1 MHSNSPPQELI
12 LTLPPSFTRSRTDPR
27 PRRGSVVVCRE
38 FPTASSNKVGT
49 KLGGGGEGGWRRPGS
64 WRSKINPAITPPTP
78 LSLSFSRCPLDPP
91 FLRFCFSTHLL
102 VFIVATRSPHSRR
115 FISLFPNPFS
125 VPPPF
130 LSLKYSNNS
139 RERRG
144 GEVSFGFCGGLVEIR
159 KKRRYRWNFGEI
171 RIGGMRVERRRDR
184 NFSTLLVPSQV
195 DQPRVKNLLLVLYE
209 NPTWRWIFSF
219 AALSD
224 RSNPLLEL
232 LIQKYGSKFVFVDVW
247 KFLFLLIGFSL
258 EANFLR

>member
-1 MHSNSPPQELI
+1 MHSNSPSQELI

-171 RIGGMRVERRRDR
+171 RIGELKGGGIVISRPCS
-184 NFSTLLVPSQV
+184 FPPKLTSQGS
-195 DQPRVKNLLLVLYE
+195 RIY
-209 NPTWRWIFSF
+209 FSF
-219 AALSD
+219 YTKIQRDVGFFLS
-224 RSNPLLEL
+224 RHCRIVPILCSS
-232 LIQKYGSKFVFVDVW
+232 Y
-247 KFLFLLIGFSL
+247 
-258 EANFLR
+258 